1 LPGDLVARI
10 EERVFVELAQGK
22 QRKLVPDVRVVERRP
37 QQQPHLRTTN
47 GVALAEPLIVH
58 IEQDERVRQGF
69 IQILDV
75 KSGRR
80 VVTVIEVLSPSNKS
94 PGLGRD
100 LYVKKQKE
108 LKAAEV
114 SLVEIDL
121 LRTGSRVLSAP
132 SDSIPEEHRTP
143 SAACVRRGWKFFEVE
158 YYRIPL
164 RERLP
169 AIAIPL
175 RQGDDDVALD
185 LQAILNECIDE
196 GRYIEDIDYSEQPDP
211 PLEGDDIPWADALLR
226 EQGLR

>member
-1 LPGDLVARI
+1 
-10 EERVFVELAQGK
+10 
-22 QRKLVPDVRVVERRP
+22 
-37 QQQPHLRTTN
+37 
-47 GVALAEPLIVH
+47 VALAEPLIVH
-58 IEQDERVRQGF
+58 IEQDEPVRQGF

-80 VVTVIEVLSPSNKS
+80 VVTVIEVLSPSNKI

-108 LKAAEV
+108 LKAGEV

-132 SDSIPEEHRTP
+132 ADSIPEEHRTP
-143 SAACVRRGWKFFEVE
+143 YAACVRRGWKFFEVE

-175 RQGDDDVALD
+175 RQGDVDVALD
-185 LQAILNECIDE
+185 IQAILNECIDE